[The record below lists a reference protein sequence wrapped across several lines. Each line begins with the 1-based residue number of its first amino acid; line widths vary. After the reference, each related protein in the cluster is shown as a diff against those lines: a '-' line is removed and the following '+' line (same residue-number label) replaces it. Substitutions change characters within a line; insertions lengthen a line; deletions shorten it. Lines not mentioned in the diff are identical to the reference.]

1 MLTAQDTQYR
11 RYDIWFAELS
21 NSSNGSVQKGRRPV
35 LIIQND
41 IGNRYSPTVQ
51 VASVTTAK
59 KKGMPTHVNLD
70 ATECGLRTD
79 SIAMMEQ
86 VSTISKDQL
95 MWRIGSVPEE
105 YVPMLDRAGMIQFG
119 YVNAW

>member
-1 MLTAQDTQYR
+1 MTAQKTEYR
-11 RYDIWFAELS
+11 RYELWFAELS
-21 NSSNGSVQKGRRPV
+21 NGSSGSVQRGKRPV

-41 IGNRYSPTVQ
+41 MGNKHSPTVQ

-59 KKGMPTHVNLD
+59 KKALPTHVNLD
-70 ATECGLRTD
+70 AVECGLRSD
-79 SIAMMEQ
+79 SIAMLEQ

-105 YVPMLDRAGMIQFG
+105 YVPMLDRAGMVQFG
-119 YVNAW
+119 YINAWE